1 MAIAP
6 RIGAWEVSDDGEVTL
21 LGSHCTTCGEHLF
34 PARTLCSNCGRPTLE
49 GARLRGPATLAGY
62 TVVYQAP
69 VGFSGPYAV
78 GYGRLGADV
87 MVLAPIDADP
97 LDLHHGLAL
106 ELREGVTSV
115 GADGTPFRTYR
126 FRPVAAQEG

>member
-6 RIGAWEVSDDGEVTL
+6 RIGTWEVSGDGEVTL

-34 PARTLCSNCGRPTLE
+34 PARTLCSNCGQATLE
-49 GARLRGPATLAGY
+49 DARLRGPATLAGY

-69 VGFSGPYAV
+69 AGFASPYAV
-78 GYGRLGADV
+78 GYGKLNDDV

-97 LDLHHGLAL
+97 ASLRRGLVL
-106 ELREGVTSV
+106 ELHEGVTSMS
-115 GADGTPFRTYR
+115 ADGEPFRTYR
-126 FRPVAAQEG
+126 FRPAAG